1 MRLALIK
8 SPFGLS
14 LSKPCASV
22 GLGLLLAV
30 LAHSSSTAGEA
41 PAFALDDPER
51 VEAGRVRFGST
62 CAAYCHGTEGRGGR
76 APSFIGREDF
86 DPAWAFRVIR
96 SGQRGRA
103 GVMPPFANLSHEQT
117 WELVAYLQQLAQRTD
132 RP

>member
-1 MRLALIK
+1 MRLVPLRNLLG
-8 SPFGLS
+8 PT
-14 LSKPCASV
+14 LSKRCASA

-30 LAHSSSTAGEA
+30 LAPSTSTAGEA
-41 PAFALDDPER
+41 APFALDDPER

-103 GVMPPFANLSHEQT
+103 GVMPPFANLSPEQT
-117 WELVAYLQQLAQRTD
+117 WELVAYLQQLALRTE